1 MLDAI
6 RHRGPDDEG
15 VWGEGGTWL
24 GQRRLSIIDLSPAG
38 HQPMVSACGR
48 YVATINGEIYNFVTL
63 RAELEATGKIAWR
76 GHSDSEVLLEA
87 IARWGLVAALRRA
100 AGMFALGLWD
110 RQSRTLQLARD
121 RFGEKPLYYNLK
133 GETLSFASE
142 LGALEQLPDLDLDL
156 DPGALSLYFRY
167 GYIPAP
173 YAIYSSVRKLP
184 PACVLTWRAG
194 EAGAITPY
202 FSVSD
207 LVEAGRAD
215 PLTNDESA
223 IEALDLALRAA
234 VGGQMVADVPLG
246 AFLSGGVD
254 SSLIVGVMQALSD
267 RPVKTFTLGFESPVF
282 NEAEHAKAVARHL
295 GTDHTEH
302 YVTVK
307 DAQAIAPQLGDLY
320 DEPFADASQ
329 IPTYL
334 ISKMAREHVTVS
346 LTGDGGDEMFAGYV
360 RYPGVPRLWKA
371 IGKAPFRGLAGRFLA
386 DLPMGLVETGLAALG
401 PLARQYTSRGRLGPA
416 LRKAAR
422 WLPARDLD
430 DLYERTMT
438 AWPDPAALLVG
449 GAVTTTAWRP
459 DSPRLAR
466 PLERMLWR
474 DSVDYLPGD
483 ILCKVDRAAM
493 AVALETR
500 VPLLDHNVAAL
511 AWRAPDGMKI
521 REGETKWLMRRVL
534 DRYVPRA
541 LIDRPKMGFSVPLH
555 DWLTKDLRDWAEG
568 LLDPV
573 VIVRQGVLN
582 PEPVAR
588 VWRRYLSGDSSAD
601 HQIWTLLM
609 FQSWMAARGR

>member
-87 IARWGLVAALRRA
+87 IARWGLVTALRRA

-416 LRKAAR
+416 LRKVAR

>member
-1 MLDAI
+1 MLGAI

-15 VWGEGGTWL
+15 VWGESEAWL

-48 YVATINGEIYNFVTL
+48 YVATINGEIYNFAAL
-63 RAELEATGKIAWR
+63 RVEIEATGKVAWR
-76 GHSDSEVLLEA
+76 GRSDSEVLLEA
-87 IARWGLVAALRRA
+87 IARWGLVTALRRA
-100 AGMFALGLWD
+100 TGMFALGLWD

-121 RFGEKPLYYNLK
+121 RFGEKPLYYSLD

-142 LGALEQLPDLDLDL
+142 LTALEQLPSL
-156 DPGALSLYFRY
+156 DPRLDTAALSLYFRY

-173 YAIYSSVRKLP
+173 YSIYASVRKLA

-194 EAGAITPY
+194 EAATIAPY

-207 LVEAGRAD
+207 LAEAGRAN
-215 PLTNDESA
+215 PLTDDDAAVEG
-223 IEALDLALRAA
+223 LDLALRAA

-267 RPVKTFTLGFESPVF
+267 RPVKTFTLGFESPEF

-302 YVTVK
+302 YVTVS
-307 DAQAIAPQLGDLY
+307 DAQAIAPELGGLY

-334 ISKMAREHVTVS
+334 ISKMAREHVTVC

-371 IGKAPFRGLAGRFLA
+371 IGKAPFRELAGRVLA
-386 DLPMGLVETGLAALG
+386 DLPMGLVESGLAALG

-438 AWPDPAALLVG
+438 AWPDPDALLVG
-449 GAVTTTAWRP
+449 EAVTTTAWRP
-459 DSPRLAR
+459 DHPRFER

-511 AWRAPDGMKI
+511 AWRTPDGMKI

-534 DRYVPRA
+534 DRYVPRS

-555 DWLTKDLRDWAEG
+555 DWLTGDLRDWAEG
-568 LLDPV
+568 LLDPA
-573 VIVRQGVLN
+573 VIARQGVLN
-582 PEPVAR
+582 LGPVAK
-588 VWRRYLSGDSSAD
+588 VWRRYLAGDSSAD